1 MSDSHLDVQ
10 PVSSVRGVGSR
21 KSGSAQ
27 AAGSCPALT
36 LAGQPCRM
44 RPTAATGRCMA
55 HSDAAVSKA
64 RSSRGGSLKAA
75 HAALAAQKAAL
86 VERYGLQAELPT
98 LDSVEAMG
106 LYLAGVAARIE
117 AGQLTPAQGNTL
129 TAIVKQSAAL
139 LGLSLDIKLAEQLD
153 VMDGGR

>member
-1 MSDSHLDVQ
+1 MSDSTLNAPPSPATGALVTRNPRSSQ
-10 PVSSVRGVGSR
+10 P
-21 KSGSAQ
+21 AE
-27 AAGSCPALT
+27 SCPALT

-86 VERYGLQAELPT
+86 VAKYGIQADLPA
-98 LDSVEAMG
+98 LESVEALG
-106 LYLAGVAARIE
+106 AYLSSIAARVE
-117 AGQLTPAQGNTL
+117 ACQLTPAQANSLVGV
-129 TAIVKQSAAL
+129 VKMAKDL
-139 LGLSLDIKLAEQLD
+139 MGLSLDIRLAEQLD
-153 VMDGGR
+153 AQESR

>member
-10 PVSSVRGVGSR
+10 SVRSVWGVGSR

-27 AAGSCPALT
+27 AAESCPALT

-55 HSDAAVSKA
+55 HSDPAVSKA

-98 LDSVEAMG
+98 LDSVEALG
-106 LYLAGVAARIE
+106 AYLASVAARVE
-117 AGQLTPAQGNTL
+117 ARQLTPAQGNTL

-153 VMDGGR
+153 AMESR